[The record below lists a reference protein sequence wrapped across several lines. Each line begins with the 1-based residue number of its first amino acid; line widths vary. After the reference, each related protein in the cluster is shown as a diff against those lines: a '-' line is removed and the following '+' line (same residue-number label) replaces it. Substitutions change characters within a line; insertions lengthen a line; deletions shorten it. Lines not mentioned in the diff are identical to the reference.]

1 MGWDLPASTPG
12 VQLSTASSGCGPAS
26 MEEAWK
32 ALLKQAVSRLKQKFG
47 WWRGATGAKDRHR
60 WHAGPDLIILGTFST
75 TFSEVDFGHR
85 FLCAFSGFWGPL
97 GPRFGGALCMLF
109 RHSFR

>member
-32 ALLKQAVSRLKQKFG
+32 ALLKQATSRLKQKFG
-47 WWRGATGAKDRHR
+47 GGKAPLELRTAIG
-60 WHAGPDLIILGTFST
+60 GTQ
-75 TFSEVDFGHR
+75 
-85 FLCAFSGFWGPL
+85 C
-97 GPRFGGALCMLF
+97 PRM
-109 RHSFR
+109 